1 MVSTALALRSASS
14 LDRFKAWRT
23 DMLLRLF
30 FVSFLTE
37 THTQHSKSNNVWSTK
52 LPTSGG
58 VSKKKSI
65 YTFELF
71 ADFGVQ
77 VFHIYTLD

>member
-30 FVSFLTE
+30 FVSFLKLRH
-37 THTQHSKSNNVWSTK
+37 THNTVNPIMCGARGAEEKKMDFQIFGDIFNLD
-52 LPTSGG
+52 LPPLENI
-58 VSKKKSI
+58 VI
-65 YTFELF
+65 L
-71 ADFGVQ
+71 
-77 VFHIYTLD
+77 